1 MTEQLVEQVEV
12 EEVAVELTDAEIDA
26 VGGGWGN
33 LRPF

>member
-1 MTEQLVEQVEV
+1 MIEQVIEQVEADV
-12 EEVAVELTDAEIDA
+12 VELTEVEIDA

>member
-1 MTEQLVEQVEV
+1 MIEQVIEQVETDV
-12 EEVAVELTDAEIDA
+12 VELTEVEIDA

>member
-1 MTEQLVEQVEV
+1 MTEQVVEQVV
-12 EEVAVELTDAEIDA
+12 EDVVELTEAEVDA